1 MIDTNEYVTKEELKG
16 VASELLEIFR
26 TAAELTTEALVGI
39 AKDLDQDATKT
50 NLFRTWVIMFL
61 SKWSGVSIDDMM
73 EDWGQFFLD
82 NKDRPIEEINNIL
95 KNIVEGENA

>member
-16 VASELLEIFR
+16 VSSELLEIFR
-26 TAAELTTEALVGI
+26 TTAELITETLVDI

-50 NLFRTWVIMFL
+50 NLFRTWLIMFL

-73 EDWGQFFLD
+73 EDWGQFFLA
-82 NKDRPIEEINNIL
+82 NKDKPAEEINKIL
-95 KNIVEGENA
+95 VNLMEGGNT

>member
-16 VASELLEIFR
+16 VTSELLEIFR
-26 TAAELTTEALVGI
+26 TTSDFTSEALINI

-50 NLFRTWVIMFL
+50 NLFRTWLIMFL
-61 SKWSGVSIDDMM
+61 SKWSRVSVGDMM

-82 NKDRPIEEINNIL
+82 NKDKPKEEIKKIL
-95 KNIVEGENA
+95 LNLVEGGNG

>member
-50 NLFRTWVIMFL
+50 NLFRTWLIMFL

-82 NKDRPIEEINNIL
+82 NKDKPIEEINNIL

>member
-16 VASELLEIFR
+16 VTSEILEIFR

-50 NLFRTWVIMFL
+50 NLFRTWLIMFL
-61 SKWSGVSIDDMM
+61 SKWSGVSVDDMM
-73 EDWGQFFLD
+73 EDWGQFFLA
-82 NKDRPIEEINNIL
+82 NKDKPTEEINKIL
-95 KNIVEGENA
+95 VDLTEGSDA